1 MAKSFRQR
9 DVVRLLRAAVA
20 AGMTI
25 KTASVEIDGKVSIS
39 FTDDQIDP
47 QTSNSDWDKAIND
60 AQEKR
65 VSISLQRPR
74 QTRRN

>member
-1 MAKSFRQR
+1 
-9 DVVRLLRAAVA
+9 
-20 AGMTI
+20 MTI